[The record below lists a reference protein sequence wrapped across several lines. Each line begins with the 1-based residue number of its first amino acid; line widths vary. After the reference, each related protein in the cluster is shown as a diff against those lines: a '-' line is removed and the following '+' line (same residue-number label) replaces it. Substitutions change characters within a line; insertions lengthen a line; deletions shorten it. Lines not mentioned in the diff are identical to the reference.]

1 MLYNIHRQHDS
12 LTHIHTY
19 DNLTR
24 SWRANIYVYT
34 GAAETALPWSTV
46 RFFSYRTKT
55 DVLALVLLHC
65 LQLPPPPPTL
75 RFIHIKVRIL
85 VHGGKYLYTLLSFN
99 LLCLFSYAS
108 LS

>member
-34 GAAETALPWSTV
+34 GAAETALP
-46 RFFSYRTKT
+46 
-55 DVLALVLLHC
+55 
-65 LQLPPPPPTL
+65 
-75 RFIHIKVRIL
+75 
-85 VHGGKYLYTLLSFN
+85 
-99 LLCLFSYAS
+99 
-108 LS
+108 

>member
-24 SWRANIYVYT
+24 NWRANIYVYT

-46 RFFSYRTKT
+46 RFF
-55 DVLALVLLHC
+55 
-65 LQLPPPPPTL
+65 LQDEDRCFSAGTITL
-75 RFIHIKVRIL
+75 FTI
-85 VHGGKYLYTLLSFN
+85 TTTS
-99 LLCLFSYAS
+99 SQA
-108 LS
+108 